1 MIEDGEVF
9 PHDMLLLLTD
19 EARNIKN
26 FKAKIEREKLRV
38 NSDFDVFKK
47 EIMHIIEDLKISIVA
62 ELDLVYKV
70 YIEKYAMMKS

>member
-26 FKAKIEREKLRV
+26 FKAKIEKEKLKT

-47 EIMHIIEDLKISIVA
+47 EITHII
-62 ELDLVYKV
+62 
-70 YIEKYAMMKS
+70 